1 MAHCIKKRKRI
12 QYLNCENDEYLFRW
26 RSDSAFQDWRNT
38 TRRMRDAIDGETRKS
53 LLIKIDF
60 IHCKAPND
68 VVVAVRKISRFAF
81 IDVEKR
87 SLFGRTG
94 TAYSVVAKALDS
106 AKIIILRIVHINA
119 FRVFY
124 DKLKMVLFQLIIQLI
139 NRSSISTN
147 YTKSEDLIRKRRL

>member
-1 MAHCIKKRKRI
+1 
-12 QYLNCENDEYLFRW
+12 
-26 RSDSAFQDWRNT
+26 
-38 TRRMRDAIDGETRKS
+38 MRGAINGETRKS

-68 VVVAVRKISRFAF
+68 VLLAVRKISRFAF

-106 AKIIILRIVHINA
+106 AKIIITDSA
-119 FRVFY
+119 YQRVP
-124 DKLKMVLFQLIIQLI
+124 
-139 NRSSISTN
+139 SI
-147 YTKSEDLIRKRRL
+147 L